1 MGQFQVHILGADN
14 VLYEGPCE
22 SIVIPT
28 LQGQYG
34 ILAGHC
40 NTIAAV
46 VPGMLTYR
54 VPGQTEEIA
63 AVSAGLIKI
72 ENDDV
77 LVLVDAAERPEE
89 IDANRAQRAADE
101 AKETLLQKRSILEY
115 RLAQSNLARAVNRL
129 RIKQHVNM

>member
-1 MGQFQVHILGADN
+1 MGQFQVHILAADN

-46 VPGMLTYR
+46 VPAMLTYR

>member
-1 MGQFQVHILGADN
+1 
-14 VLYEGPCE
+14 
-22 SIVIPT
+22 
-28 LQGQYG
+28 
-34 ILAGHC
+34 
-40 NTIAAV
+40 
-46 VPGMLTYR
+46 MLTYR

-115 RLAQSNLARAVNRL
+115 RLAQSNLARAGRL
-129 RIKQHVNM
+129 YTACSLCPSWRLLQRTLAAKQLSARCKQKKSRMPLGKRLWRLQFASA

>member
-1 MGQFQVHILGADN
+1 MGQFQVHILAADN

-77 LVLVDAAERPEE
+77 LVLASPSPALPGTPRWGHPSPP
-89 IDANRAQRAADE
+89 ALGPRRC
-101 AKETLLQKRSILEY
+101 SG
-115 RLAQSNLARAVNRL
+115 SN
-129 RIKQHVNM
+129 

>member
-1 MGQFQVHILGADN
+1 MGQFQVHILAADN

-46 VPGMLTYR
+46 VPGMLTCR

>member
-1 MGQFQVHILGADN
+1 MGQFQVHILAADN

-46 VPGMLTYR
+46 VPVMLTYR

-72 ENDDV
+72 ENDEV